1 MPTGAHVIMT
11 LSDGEIRGRIVCQ
24 TRELVF
30 YLLDDGAVRAMDP
43 KAITSWRLEHDD
55 DEE

>member
-30 YLLDDGAVRAMDP
+30 YLLDDGAVRAVDP
-43 KAITSWRLEHDD
+43 KAIKSWRLEHDD